1 MPRDMSEI
9 FLTPIGTSP
18 AWYNP
23 GEPTSG
29 YLLEAGGFKVLVDC
43 GAGVI
48 SRYLEQWGGQQPVDA
63 IVVSHVHADHVSDLV
78 PLKYGIEY
86 GSLNNWRPQL
96 WLPSGA
102 HDRLRTMVSAWDGPS
117 NFFELAYDV
126 HDYVSGESFDVG
138 PFAVSSHPV
147 PHYIESW
154 SLLFTTGDATFGY
167 SSDLGP
173 DDAAAEFLRDVDLLL
188 CEATLPE
195 VNAEDPDQRGHLTG
209 AEAGAIARAAGAHSL
224 LLTHIPVELGVS
236 SVVAAAREEFGG
248 PVAAAKSLE
257 RYPVAQ
263 RLAHAV

>member
-1 MPRDMSEI
+1 MNDI

-23 GEPTSG
+23 GEPASG
-29 YLLEAGGFKVLVDC
+29 YLLESGEFKLLVDC

-48 SRYLEQWGGQQPVDA
+48 SRYLEQWGGDDPIDA
-63 IVVSHVHADHVSDLV
+63 IVISHVHADHIADLV

-86 GSLNNWRPQL
+86 GSLQNWRPQL
-96 WLPSGA
+96 WLPPGA
-102 HDRLRTMVSAWDGPS
+102 HDRLRTLVSAWDGPP
-117 NFFELAYDV
+117 NFFDLAYDV
-126 HDYVSGESFDVG
+126 HEYSTGESFDVG
-138 PFAVSSHPV
+138 PFAVSSQLV

-154 SLLFTTGDATFGY
+154 SLRFAAGESSFGY

-173 DDAAAEFLRDVDLLL
+173 DEAASDFLRDVDLLL

-195 VNAEDPDQRGHLTG
+195 DNTEDPNLRGHLTG

-224 LLTHIPVELGVS
+224 LLTHIPVELGKDT
-236 SVVAAAREEFGG
+236 VVAAAREEFSG
-248 PVAAAKSLE
+248 PVAAAQSLQ

-263 RLAHAV
+263 RLARAV